1 MVENG
6 KEPLKQARK
15 EHKPPGK
22 KQMWALWIAIATALG
37 SQGIPKIVELL
48 ENKPSVEQVQTM
60 IAKQTE
66 VLTRAQRA
74 SVDAFKDLD
83 ERLDALATA
92 CGEHRTITG
101 KLEGRTEL
109 LKEVLRGCCT
119 RSRARERLE
128 RPEESPRPAD
138 RVPTA
143 SPEKSPPV
151 SEEHILEM
159 ILKKPGEK
167 RAADKVKK
175 VPEFN
180 MQQQLQIQEPLEE

>member
-1 MVENG
+1 MVEDG

-15 EHKPPGK
+15 EHKPPGR

-60 IAKQTE
+60 IAKQTGE
-66 VLTRAQRA
+66 LTQAQRA

-101 KLEGRTEL
+101 QLEERTEIF
-109 LKEVLRGCCT
+109 KEILWDCCT
-119 RSRARERLE
+119 RSRARKRLE
-128 RPEESPRPAD
+128 RLEESPRPAD
-138 RVPTA
+138 RVPTV
-143 SPEKSPPV
+143 SHGKSPPV
-151 SEEHILEM
+151 SEERILEM
-159 ILKKPGEK
+159 ILKKLGEEG
-167 RAADKVKK
+167 AADKVKK